1 MQASENAI
9 APALDRPST
18 QPLMR
23 WTIEDYHRLVDSDV
37 LVNRRVELI
46 NGQLLEMAP
55 EGAPHS
61 HSVQSGADYLRE
73 RLSKKALIRDAH
85 PITLSASEPEPDIAV
100 VMLPRSRYA
109 AKHPHPED
117 IHLLVEV
124 SQSTL
129 AYDLNTK
136 KQLYAESGIPEYWVA
151 DITTKQVYV
160 FRQLQAGIYTEEAV
174 FKSGTIAPLAF
185 PSASVQID
193 AFWGLES

>member
-1 MQASENAI
+1 MQAPENAI
-9 APALDRPST
+9 APALDRSSS
-18 QPLMR
+18 QLLMR
-23 WTIEDYHRLVDSDV
+23 WTIEDYHRLVDSGV
-37 LVNRRVELI
+37 LADRRVELI
-46 NGQLLEMAP
+46 NGNLVEMAP

-61 HSVQSGADYLRE
+61 NTVRAGADYLRDCF
-73 RLSKKALIRDAH
+73 SKKALISEAH
-85 PITLSASEPEPDIAV
+85 PIALSASEPEPDIAV

-117 IHLLVEV
+117 IYLLVEV

-160 FRQLQAGIYTEEAV
+160 FRQLQAGVYTEEAV

-185 PSASVQID
+185 PSASVQIN